1 MNRQFQNYSKSGQQV
16 SYMERPNN
24 QSQVQY
30 TKNQNNNIDMTT
42 RNQAGPQKQ
51 IYNPNPFNSYDN
63 LSMSSQMNSNLDTQ
77 SAISKPSGPGGS
89 SKEKK
94 EIGVLFYSNN
104 CEHSKKFLINL
115 MKTNFNDLVRK
126 ICVDRKDAKIPSIV
140 KSVPTLI
147 ARGINRPLVG
157 EQVFAWLENETAKGA
172 VNEEIKCF
180 SFNCKDNFT
189 FIDGGED
196 DDTVVGGSVAEWD
209 KDYSINAPMDVDTK
223 NDSKKG
229 VDKQKM
235 VGYTSD
241 VSKMQEERNAMFA
254 QNKPKAAQLDPDEFN
269 KMFLKQQQKSQT
281 NNFKQNV
288 RNI

>member
-1 MNRQFQNYSKSGQQV
+1 MNRQFQNYSKSGQRV

-24 QSQVQY
+24 QSQSQHNR
-30 TKNQNNNIDMTT
+30 NQNSNIDMSS

-63 LSMSSQMNSNLDTQ
+63 LSMSSQMSSNLNTQ
-77 SAISKPSGPGGS
+77 SEISRP
-89 SKEKK
+89 SKERK

-104 CEHSKKFLINL
+104 CEHSKKFLIGL

-126 ICVDRKDAKIPSIV
+126 VCVDKRDVKIPSIV
-140 KSVPTLI
+140 TDVPTLI

-157 EQVFAWLENETAKGA
+157 EQVFAWLENETSKTAI
-172 VNEEIKCF
+172 NDDIKSF
-180 SFNCKDNFT
+180 SFSCKDNYT
-189 FIDGGED
+189 FLDGGAD
-196 DDTVVGGSVAEWD
+196 DGTIVEGSIAEWD
-209 KDYSINAPMDVDTK
+209 KDYSINAPIDIEAK
-223 NDSKKG
+223 NEKKG
-229 VDKQKM
+229 IDQQKM
-235 VGYTSD
+235 ASYKSD

-254 QNKPKAAQLDPDEFN
+254 QNKPKATQLDPDEFN

-281 NNFKQNV
+281 SNFKQNV